1 MTGVQLIC
9 EGTGPLVFA
18 QLIHLFWLLFGL
30 PGLAY
35 AVGGVVVAYELG
47 AVYWLP
53 PTLPQAE
60 SREEVHD

>member
-18 QLIHLFWLLFGL
+18 QLIHMFWLLFGL

-35 AVGGVVVAYELG
+35 ALGLVVVACELC

-53 PTLPQAE
+53 PTLSRGE
-60 SREEVHD
+60 SREEVDD